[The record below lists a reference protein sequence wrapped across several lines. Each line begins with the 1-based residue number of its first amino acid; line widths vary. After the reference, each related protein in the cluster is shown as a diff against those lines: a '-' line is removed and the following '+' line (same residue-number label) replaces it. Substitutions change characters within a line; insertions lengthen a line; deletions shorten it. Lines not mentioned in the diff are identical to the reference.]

1 MATSP
6 SRSFHLI
13 DAIDTPT
20 SIDIAEKT
28 QGYLR
33 YRHIKLYPHTDYSLD
48 EKEIYGDETAIRSL
62 KEAVYRKPY
71 SKALED
77 KLKLYN
83 ISYEIDYCK
92 ACGGRVKKLVYHPV
106 EVIE

>member
-1 MATSP
+1 MTSHP

-13 DAIDTPT
+13 EAIDVPT

-33 YRHIKLYPHTDYSLD
+33 YRHIKLYPNVDYSLD

-62 KEAVYRKPY
+62 KEATYRKPY
-71 SKALED
+71 TKALEE
-77 KLKLYN
+77 KLKLYGV
-83 ISYEIDYCK
+83 SYEIDYCK